1 MNISQQD
8 IDKEKDK
15 EKDELN
21 NLNIDWID
29 DYEEEEK
36 QYADFYEE
44 PVTNI
49 KLHFVYVNKNNIIEK
64 IRVENTAVDDD
75 QMVKKE
81 RLLYLIKNNMNHDN
95 IQYKLLSLLV
105 YNLDVPS
112 NNLKKYLEEP
122 PESEEN
128 YKYLYSLK
136 ILEDIKIKE
145 TITLFHD
152 INGIYFIFYEKSK
165 NNNSNSNSNS
175 NSHNSTKKIRMHKS
189 KSKSKSRTRSNR

>member
-1 MNISQQD
+1 MNISQQQ
-8 IDKEKDK
+8 E
-15 EKDELN
+15 EEDELN

-49 KLHFVYVNKNNIIEK
+49 KLHFVYINKNNTIEK
-64 IRVENTAVDDD
+64 IRIENTSVDDD

-152 INGIYFIFYEKSK
+152 INGIYFIFYEKPK
-165 NNNSNSNSNS
+165 NNNNNSNSNSNS
-175 NSHNSTKKIRMHKS
+175 KSHNSTKKIRMHKS

>member
-1 MNISQQD
+1 MNISQQQ
-8 IDKEKDK
+8 E
-15 EKDELN
+15 EENELN

-49 KLHFVYVNKNNIIEK
+49 KLHFVYINKNNTIEK
-64 IRVENTAVDDD
+64 IRVENTSVDDD

-165 NNNSNSNSNS
+165 NNNNNSNSNSNS

-189 KSKSKSRTRSNR
+189 KSKSRTRSNR